1 MSVRLQ
7 GNFCQP
13 IQQPVAPHHAKQ
25 TQHQRIRQRRNW
37 NSWYNGDVSRRA
49 EQAGV
54 RLGNWIAATEG
65 IIVADVIRWT
75 EGIYEKRRRKKDE
88 SRRIGERQVTAE
100 VLEVTDDGWLKLL
113 VRACVVTQDDYAGSR
128 LPMLNAGVEIKRA
141 RKTVQRGKT
150 ERLLWSDETARKEV
164 DATKRHSN

>member
-1 MSVRLQ
+1 MSVRFQ
-7 GNFCQP
+7 GDFCQP

-25 TQHQRIRQRRNW
+25 TQHPIIRQRRDW
-37 NSWYNGDVSRRA
+37 NSWYNEDVSIRA

-75 EGIYEKRRRKKDE
+75 ESIYEKRRRKKDK

-100 VLEVTDDGWLKLL
+100 VLEVTDDGCLKLL
-113 VRACVVTQDDYAGSR
+113 VRACTITQDDYAGG
-128 LPMLNAGVEIKRA
+128 LP
-141 RKTVQRGKT
+141 
-150 ERLLWSDETARKEV
+150 
-164 DATKRHSN
+164 H

>member
-1 MSVRLQ
+1 M
-7 GNFCQP
+7 
-13 IQQPVAPHHAKQ
+13 
-25 TQHQRIRQRRNW
+25 
-37 NSWYNGDVSRRA
+37 
-49 EQAGV
+49 
-54 RLGNWIAATEG
+54 GNWIATTEG

-75 EGIYEKRRRKKDE
+75 EGIYEKRRRRKDK

-113 VRACVVTQDDYAGSR
+113 VRACTITQDDYAGSR
-128 LPMLNAGVEIKRA
+128 LPPLNAGDEIKRA
-141 RKTVQRGKT
+141 RKTVERGKT